1 MSKEQNEEKK
11 QNLPSIQLSLNGEPI
26 YLMEFQSTVKVIRQD
41 EEMSGQENST
51 ARADKGIKA
60 KELHVRGLI
69 PFSREQWLTRLFQL
83 AEASDSKGEQITYR
97 IANFSAGVVNMREG
111 VFSGE
116 ITAEE
121 QAVQGWV
128 VSFVLVEQHSVAEKK
143 AKKKEKPTAK
153 KQSEKTKDKTK
164 ASKNKKSSK
173 EKKSS
178 KSKGSSGDSGFTI
191 FLD

>member
-1 MSKEQNEEKK
+1 MNNSEERKDN
-11 QNLPSIQLSLNGEPI
+11 NLPSIQLSLNGEPI

-69 PFSREQWLTRLFQL
+69 PFAREQWLTRLFQL
-83 AEASDSKGEQITYR
+83 AEASNSKGEQVTYR
-97 IANFSAGVVNMREG
+97 IANFSAGAVNMREG

-121 QAVQGWV
+121 QAVQGWIV
-128 VSFVLVEQHSVAEKK
+128 NFVLVEQHSVAEKK
-143 AKKKEKPTAK
+143 AKKTQKPAAK
-153 KQSEKTKDKTK
+153 KQTEKTKTKTK
-164 ASKNKKSSK
+164 ASKAKKSTK
-173 EKKSS
+173 AKKSA
-178 KSKGSSGDSGFTI
+178 KTKGSSGDSGFTVY
-191 FLD
+191 LD